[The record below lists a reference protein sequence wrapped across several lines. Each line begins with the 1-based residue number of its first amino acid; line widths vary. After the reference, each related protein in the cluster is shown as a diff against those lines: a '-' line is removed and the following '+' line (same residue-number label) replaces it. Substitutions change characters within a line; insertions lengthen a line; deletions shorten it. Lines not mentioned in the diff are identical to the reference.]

1 MSQVMWAGPPGT
13 ERDLPESLWSPCSG
27 ANSLG
32 PGYLFS
38 RQDTASWYV
47 PERGHP
53 ALSHQ
58 MEEGSQELSRTS
70 WFWNFLMGDSG
81 PHLLRRGFG
90 CCGGAVCLALYR
102 DGENATCSYPVGGA
116 NRNDGRRG
124 ASPLVLALTSCV
136 LHSPRGA
143 PRIRLTPETLI
154 SDFIWVLL
162 PGAPSGRHE
171 GGREREGAESQ
182 HPSHMGFYQGSQK
195 PPSCPHLV
203 L

>member
-1 MSQVMWAGPPGT
+1 MLWWSC
-13 ERDLPESLWSPCSG
+13 LPS
-27 ANSLG
+27 
-32 PGYLFS
+32 
-38 RQDTASWYV
+38 
-47 PERGHP
+47 
-53 ALSHQ
+53 ALQRWRKRHVLVSC
-58 MEEGSQELSRTS
+58 R
-70 WFWNFLMGDSG
+70 
-81 PHLLRRGFG
+81 
-90 CCGGAVCLALYR
+90 
-102 DGENATCSYPVGGA
+102 GA

-124 ASPLVLALTSCV
+124 ASPLVLALTSSV

-182 HPSHMGFYQGSQK
+182 HPIHMGFCQGSQK